1 MLCVMMYYSLDFL
14 RKCRELSD
22 WYGNGFYFAANPLM
36 VAFPIARAKELFK
49 MEPLLHDQLYSLPY
63 DRRGI
68 VRVEDKRDWKH
79 QQFLND
85 FRRRFFDASKD
96 RYVPILRSLP
106 MLTVWLTF
114 TFYVVLFHIE
124 SSIGPHCLIF
134 EKKPSQNVYSHAS
147 W

>member
-1 MLCVMMYYSLDFL
+1 MTVDAGAFPLTRNVECVSFVLSVGLYSLDFL

-36 VAFPIARAKELFK
+36 VAFPISRAKEVFK
-49 MEPLLHDQLYSLPY
+49 MEPLLHDQLHSLPH

-96 RYVPILRSLP
+96 RYVVMTVHCLRSDHFP
-106 MLTVWLTF
+106 
-114 TFYVVLFHIE
+114 
-124 SSIGPHCLIF
+124 
-134 EKKPSQNVYSHAS
+134 
-147 W
+147 

>member
-1 MLCVMMYYSLDFL
+1 MYSLDFL

-36 VAFPIARAKELFK
+36 VAFPVARAKELFK
-49 MEPLLHDQLYSLPY
+49 MEPLLHDQLHSLPY

-96 RYVPILRSLP
+96 RYVRWSDHFLRRWKMRL
-106 MLTVWLTF
+106 
-114 TFYVVLFHIE
+114 
-124 SSIGPHCLIF
+124 C
-134 EKKPSQNVYSHAS
+134 
-147 W
+147 